1 MRVSQSTLLTKKT
14 NILKLSGDD
23 SFKEWFEEVYEANFE
38 RLFRYAFSITK
49 DKELAEDVVS
59 EVFLN
64 IWNKRPDY
72 SNIQE
77 LGSYLHISVK
87 HLAIRMASR
96 DLRRFSYSDY
106 DETLQISDAVD
117 PENLLLGK
125 ELDELMTATLSGLSL
140 HNQVVY
146 DLAKN
151 KGYTN
156 QQIAEELGIS
166 KRTVESHLH
175 LALRKIKE
183 RLQEHFKESDKNFH
197 FFTNIGSLSAL
208 VISSLLTQLL

>member
-1 MRVSQSTLLTKKT
+1 MTKKT
-14 NILKLSGDD
+14 NIRKLSDED
-23 SFKEWFEEVYEANFE
+23 SFKGWFEEVYEANFE

-49 DKELAEDVVS
+49 DKQLAEDVVS

-77 LGSYLHISVK
+77 LGSYLHVSVK
-87 HLAIRMASR
+87 HLAIRMASK
-96 DLRRFSYSDY
+96 DLRRFSYSNY

-125 ELDELMTATLSGLSL
+125 ELDELVTTILSDLSL
-140 HNQVVY
+140 HNRVVY

-156 QQIAEELGIS
+156 QQIADELGIS

-183 RLQEHFKESDKNFH
+183 GLREHFKESDKNYH
-197 FFTNIGSLSAL
+197 FFTSIGSLSAL
-208 VISSLLTQLL
+208 VISTLLAQL